1 MLSKYIKDKN
11 LLVTGGT
18 GTFGKKFI
26 KTIIFEYKPNKIIV
40 FSRDE
45 MKQYEMQK
53 SFPDDG
59 NFPIRYFLGDVRDK
73 ERLKMA
79 SKNMDIIIHAAA
91 LKHISST
98 EYNPFE
104 AVKTNILGAQNII
117 EASLENKVK
126 RVIALSTDKASAPIN
141 LYGAT
146 KLASDK
152 LFVAANNSYRGQE
165 DVRFSV
171 VRYGNV
177 FGSRG
182 SVVPYF
188 LSKKENEVIPITNE
202 KMTRFNITIQESVNF
217 TLNALQKML
226 GGEIF
231 IPKMPSYR
239 LLDLKEAIVPKN
251 RIQII
256 GIRPGEK
263 LHEETVT
270 VADSLNTIDCGS
282 YYVILPSTNFLP
294 KKKYDEKNKI
304 NSISCE
310 YGFTYNSF
318 NNKSWL
324 SVNELKNLVK
334 EFVKE

>member
-1 MLSKYIKDKN
+1 MFNYKN
-11 LLVTGGT
+11 ILVTGGT
-18 GTFGKKFI
+18 GTFGNKFI
-26 KTIIFEYKPNKIIV
+26 QTIISEYNPNKIIV

-45 MKQYEMQK
+45 MKQYRMQQF
-53 SFPDDG
+53 FPDDG

-73 ERLKMA
+73 QRLIMA
-79 SKNMDIIIHAAA
+79 SKNVDIIIHAAA
-91 LKHISST
+91 LKHITST

-152 LFVAANNSYRGQE
+152 LFVAANNSYAGPE

-188 LSKKENEVIPITNE
+188 LSKKEGDVIPITNE
-202 KMTRFNITIQESVNF
+202 NMTRFNITIDQSVNF
-217 TLNALQKML
+217 VLSSLQRML

-231 IPKMPSYR
+231 IPKMSSYK

-251 RIQII
+251 KIQII

-270 VADSLNTIDCGS
+270 VSDSLNTIDCGS
-282 YYVILPSTNFLP
+282 YYVILPSTNFLS
-294 KKKYDEKNKI
+294 KSEYDEQNKI
-304 NSISCE
+304 KSIRCE
-310 YGFTYNSF
+310 YGFSYNSS
-318 NNKSWL
+318 NNSDWL
-324 SVNELKNLVK
+324 TVDNLKRLVK
-334 EFVKE
+334 EHLKA